1 MTRRTLFQ
9 ASPAPRRALPRPT
22 SPLAPPYHAA
32 RPLRPRAGTLFNWP
46 TQTGEGLPVDVYA
59 DCRKDYT
66 GNDVTA
72 ANLLAVLQGGNTSTG
87 GPTLSRVTANDRVFV
102 NFVDHGAAGEC
113 RALRRAR
120 ASSR

>member
-1 MTRRTLFQ
+1 MLYDDVAQDPENPFPGESR
-9 ASPAPRRALPRPT
+9 ASPHQRSPCA
-22 SPLAPPYHAA
+22 PLAPSDHAT

-72 ANLLAVLQGGNTSTG
+72 ANLLAVLQGSNTSTG

-102 NFVDHGAAGEC
+102 NFVDHGAAGE
-113 RALRRAR
+113 
-120 ASSR
+120 